1 MERVTTIGLD
11 LAKSVFQ
18 VHGVDAD
25 GRVVLRRKLRRGE
38 VEAFFAALPPATVG
52 VEACG
57 GAHFWARALGRLGH
71 EVRLMPPAYVR
82 PYVKRGKTD
91 AADAEA
97 ICEAVTRPSM
107 RFVPAKTEAQ
117 QATAVELKARELLVR
132 QRTQAVNALRAHLP
146 EYGIVA
152 AQGAAKLADLVAV
165 VRDAEDR
172 RLPHPA
178 REVLL
183 ELAGQIEDV
192 AERIGRLDGRTVRRV
207 REDETARRLATV
219 PGVGAITAA
228 ALQGLVPD
236 PHGFRSARH
245 FAAWLGLT
253 PRARSSGG
261 KERLGRISRPGRIS
275 KQGNPMLRRLLVLG
289 ATARLRHARRDPAGA
304 DWAVRL
310 LARRPFKVAAVA
322 LANKT
327 ARIAWALLAKGG
339 IYRTSAAAA

>member
-25 GRVVLRRKLRRGE
+25 GRMVPRRKLRRGE

-52 VEACG
+52 REACG

-117 QATAVELKARELLVR
+117 QAMAVELKARELLVR
-132 QRTQAVNALRAHLP
+132 QRTQAVNALRAHLS

-172 RLPHPA
+172 RLPQSA

-183 ELAGQIEDV
+183 ELAGQIADV
-192 AERIGRLDGRTVRRV
+192 EERIGRLGGRTVRRA

-253 PRARSSGG
+253 PRPHSSGG
-261 KERLGRISRPGRIS
+261 KERLGRIS

-304 DWAVRL
+304 DWAARL

-327 ARIAWALLAKGG
+327 ARIAWALLARGG
-339 IYRTSAAAA
+339 IYRASVAAA